1 MAETTDPFD
10 YTPSSQTPRSNT
22 SANQI
27 LGEMRQMTDVWSGKQ
42 SATSTPKDVP
52 MDPFDTAIDLAKQD
66 TRKKPEVFQT
76 TYFNPDTLE
85 RYKDV
90 TSLYNDHFDP
100 SADNERVAYEN
111 WSKWDAINA
120 GLGRFKD
127 SFVNS
132 YASAAGTWADVGKAL
147 FNMDSDYLQE
157 SQASLDKMGYEQSR
171 SEIENPIF
179 YAPGTE
185 DDILTKGFLAESI
198 GNLGFTLGTL
208 AEVGTEFVIGKFIE
222 GATFGAAAPV
232 VEAGLAAKL
241 PLLARIGSGF
251 KNVATTFK
259 LAAIGEKLPAL
270 AKSGLMIDR
279 AAVEAGVNAA
289 KAGNVTGHYFAGLR
303 TMAAKSNVGLKAGTD
318 IWDNALKIASKIP
331 FVGEMAD
338 AGRVIRAGRR
348 AELTTDQLM
357 KIGAG
362 GLKRSFAEWQ
372 MASSEA
378 SIEAGGN
385 YNDLIG
391 QLTDEYKKTHGGRDP
406 IGDDFVR
413 IREAAL
419 KSSTADFGANVAIL
433 AITNKLQFG
442 NILGKFS
449 YDNAAIL
456 SLRRAM
462 GEDAAKLGI
471 LAVGEGKAT
480 TLYRK
485 GMFGILGVAPKIYS
499 DFGGP
504 RAAWEIGKDM
514 LRGVTRIQVSE
525 GLQENMQEV
534 ANQTTKDYYADIY
547 KTGAA
552 SWGKNFSE
560 AIDDQ
565 MTKQGYKTFLGGALT
580 GVFLGPAYSIAGG
593 VASKLSKS
601 KIEHEKAIDA
611 SVEYLNN
618 WIKNDS
624 DKILKENVKQIKLQ
638 HMYNDGMV
646 EGAKTKDKRQ
656 YYNNQD
662 SALIQLALHAKRTGT
677 TDYVTA
683 FIDGYGN
690 NYSAEEFKTAFGY
703 EAKDLGY
710 TSHQEAFSEI
720 ARRVDSFN
728 RIYDKHFTKWQMY
741 MDMEDLI
748 KDPYAKQKFGIKK
761 AALLDAITTAAFI
774 EAKGEAAISRQ
785 KNLRSKIAKHKSIGD
800 SLASSFDTMTNFDNL
815 RDMQKILYNEIKNAQ
830 EIKNIEGTTADQKE
844 KLDKTIAEK
853 TQELQY
859 LNQAETLMYEER
871 EVEIPAK
878 EGDTTPPQ
886 KIKVM
891 DIKNLFS
898 TNGAQR
904 ELAGVL
910 ANYFQLK
917 NDQAKL
923 NVKVNLDDVSDAIQ
937 DIYDYVALGQEHI
950 DYVDALNMLND
961 PDNAGKYLSN
971 LMDARA
977 GAHARLLHEAYT
989 ETLPGLSEIG
999 KKFAEDNKDLL
1010 DDLLAF
1016 AAAPMGN
1023 YDNYKRLDEISEE
1036 LKQRRF
1042 EGAKE
1047 FIEQQAKDAEE
1058 KQKAE
1063 LAEKAKTD
1071 NKSLKPI
1078 IKLNQDLAAEQDP
1091 EQKEKILEEI
1101 RDYMMLRYDLTD
1113 LQNNFPYEEV
1123 DPSKR
1128 IVARYT
1134 KDDNGNRIKIQ
1145 DVPIPVEYPQSL
1157 SPQHSGPINNYDH
1170 LYTFLS
1176 YFEQSEYNKSN
1187 RQQEATPQDSDPVVE
1202 AADNEKLKIK
1212 NFVGQRVILDG
1223 QKGVLEIE
1231 NSKYIVRLDN
1241 GSIKEIAFV
1250 GNDEVSFDEFI
1261 NFTPDYTNQTGE
1273 NKEVLNHQPHAVVD
1287 VQESGTATIAFALDN
1302 NLQTA
1307 IINGVEWQMER
1318 DENGLVTG
1326 FTRTFEKKKG
1336 KSSKKFIERLSGN
1349 NPKAKDYI
1357 KRINMFLMKMKPIPE
1372 NVEDQMD
1379 EVEVLTNAIEEVKNE
1394 ITRESNVSVK
1404 KSDEIFTEYQLNKIK
1419 NQEIPQDILEIK
1431 IKFDTPTAEGRGSLN
1446 NDELLKLFVW
1456 ADDLRDKISKYF
1468 RLYTTNP
1475 IVYASMLELEKQYIN
1490 PISEIIDHGSKR
1502 DATVKKKTTTK
1513 KRGTVQP
1520 LETVESREGEPGS
1533 KKDKSGTGAKENRSS
1548 TSRGLKKEVESAE
1561 AKARRS
1567 AQLSLFGPQLEL
1579 FGANFAT
1586 LDPLTGK
1593 AQTIQNFDL
1602 TTEDSIISNVPDDI
1616 TNDLQSAILMGTPTE
1631 EQIAAAAEEVG
1642 EEMRS
1647 LYQKIDMLEGMDQ
1660 AQKDESIFELKVLR
1674 YMPKILPESAKAE
1687 TGVKVGT
1694 KSDINISLV
1703 SKKGVTVGKAAED
1716 VWVQIKE
1723 DLAGSTDADMDD
1735 FVSLDDVKN
1744 TIIDILVTG
1753 SKSAYE
1759 AQFKGASSDLKQ
1771 LKAEL
1776 KELEDKYDEIVN
1788 PKSSKSPFEKLN
1800 NKTYC

>member
-10 YTPSSQTPRSNT
+10 YTPASQNQSSNS

-27 LGEMRQMTDVWSGKQ
+27 LGQMRQMTDNWSGKQ
-42 SATSTPKDVP
+42 SSTSTPNDVA
-52 MDPFDTAIDLAKQD
+52 MDPFETSIDLAKQD
-66 TRKKPEVFQT
+66 TRTRPEVFET

-100 SADNERVAYEN
+100 TADNERVAYEN
-111 WSKWDAINA
+111 WTKWDAIGA

-127 SFVNS
+127 SFVNA
-132 YASAAGTWADVGKAL
+132 YAASAGTWADAGKAL
-147 FNMDSDYLQE
+147 FHMDMSAFE
-157 SQASLDKMGYEQSR
+157 PSQASMDQEGYLQQR

-208 AEVGTEFVIGKFIE
+208 AEVGTEFVVGKALE
-222 GATFGAAAPV
+222 AATFGAAAPV
-232 VEAGLAAKL
+232 VETGMAAKL
-241 PLLARIGSGF
+241 PLLARVGSMF
-251 KNVATTFK
+251 KEMATTFK
-259 LAAIGEKLPAL
+259 MAAVGERLPAL

-279 AAVEAGVNAA
+279 ATVEAGVNLA
-289 KAGNVTGHYFAGLR
+289 KSGQVSGHYFAGLR
-303 TMAAKSNVGLKAGTD
+303 SMAAKSNVGLKAGTD
-318 IWDNALKIASKIP
+318 LWDTALKVASKIP

-338 AGRVIRAGRR
+338 AGRMIRAGRK
-348 AELTTDQLM
+348 AELTTSQLM

-372 MASSEA
+372 MAYSEG

-413 IREAAL
+413 IREVAM
-419 KSSTADFGANVAIL
+419 KSATADLGANVAIL

-449 YDNAAIL
+449 YDDGAIL
-456 SLRRAM
+456 ALRRAM

-485 GMFGILGVAPKIYS
+485 GTFGMLGLVPKIAS
-499 DFGGP
+499 DFSAK
-504 RAAWEIGKDM
+504 RAAWEFGKDM
-514 LRGVTRIQVSE
+514 VRGLTRIELSE

-534 ANQTTKDYYADIY
+534 ASLTTKNYYADIY
-547 KTGAA
+547 KTGVA
-552 SWGKNFSE
+552 SWGNNFSD
-560 AIDDQ
+560 AIDAQ
-565 MTKQGYKTFLGGALT
+565 MTRQGYKTFLGGALT
-580 GVFLGPAYSIAGG
+580 GVFLGPAYHITGQ
-593 VASKLSKS
+593 VANRFSKS
-601 KIEHEKAIDA
+601 RIEHEKAIDA

-618 WIKNDS
+618 WIKKDS
-624 DKILKENVKQIKLQ
+624 KDILNENVKQIKLQ
-638 HMYNDGMV
+638 HTYNDGMV
-646 EGAKTKDKRQ
+646 EGVQTKDKRQ

-683 FIDGYGN
+683 FIDGYSN
-690 NYSAEEFKTAFGY
+690 NYTSEEFKSAFGY
-703 EAKDLGY
+703 DPKDLGY
-710 TSHQEAFSEI
+710 GSHQEVFSEI

-728 RIYDKHFTKWQMY
+728 KIYDKHFAKWQMY

-748 KDPYAKQKFGIKK
+748 KDPYARQKFSIKK

-774 EAKGEAAISRQ
+774 ESKGERAIVRQ
-785 KNLRSKIAKHKSIGD
+785 KELRNNVAKHKSIGN
-800 SLASSFDTMTNFDNL
+800 SLASSFDTISNYDNL
-815 RDMQKILYNEIKNAQ
+815 RDTRKILFNEIKNAE

-853 TQELQY
+853 TKELEY
-859 LNQAETLMYEER
+859 LNQAEALMYEER
-871 EVEIPAK
+871 EVDNPDPNSK
-878 EGDTTPPQ
+878 E
-886 KIKVM
+886 KIRVM
-891 DIKNLFS
+891 DLKNLFS

-923 NVKVNLDDVSDAIQ
+923 NVKVNLDDVNAAMK

-950 DYVDALNMLND
+950 DYIDALNMLDD
-961 PDNAGKYLSN
+961 PDKAGRYLTN

-1010 DDLLAF
+1010 DELLAF

-1036 LKQRRF
+1036 LKSRRL

-1047 FIEQQAKDAEE
+1047 FVNQQVKDAEE
-1058 KQKAE
+1058 QK
-1063 LAEKAKTD
+1063 KAKDLEEKRKADGKTI
-1071 NKSLKPI
+1071 KPI
-1078 IKLNQDLAAEQDP
+1078 IVLYQQYNEEQDP
-1091 EQKEKILEEI
+1091 ERKNEILQEI
-1101 RDYMMLRYDLTD
+1101 QDYMLLRYDLKD
-1113 LQNNFPYEEV
+1113 IQDNFPYDET
-1123 DPSKR
+1123 DLTKR
-1128 IVARYT
+1128 VIPRYT
-1134 KDDNGNRIKIQ
+1134 KDENGNRIKIQ
-1145 DVPIPVEYPQSL
+1145 DVTVPVTYPY
-1157 SPQHSGPINNYDH
+1157 HNGPVNDYNAVH
-1170 LYTFLS
+1170 TFLS
-1176 YFEQSEYNKSN
+1176 YFEQSEYNKYAKEQVTS
-1187 RQQEATPQDSDPVVE
+1187 PQDSDPVVT
-1202 AADNEKLKIK
+1202 AVDDEKLKLK
-1212 NFVGQRVILDG
+1212 NFVGQKVILNG
-1223 QKGVLEIE
+1223 KKGTLEIE
-1231 NSKYIVRLDN
+1231 SDKYIVRFEDGTRPAEL
-1241 GSIKEIAFV
+1241 AFAA
-1250 GNDEVSFDEFI
+1250 NDTVSFDDFRDL
-1261 NFTPDYTNQTGE
+1261 TPDYTNQTGD
-1273 NKEVLNHQPHAVVD
+1273 NKEVLNHQSHTVVD

-1349 NPKAKDYI
+1349 NPKAKDYV
-1357 KRINMFLMKMKPIPE
+1357 KRINMFLMKMKPVPE
-1372 NVEDQMD
+1372 NIEDQID
-1379 EVEVLTNAIEEVKNE
+1379 EVEVLSTAIEDVKQE
-1394 ITRESNVSVK
+1394 IAKDSDVAMK
-1404 KSDEIFTEYQLNKIK
+1404 KADERFTEYQLNKIK

-1431 IKFDTPTAEGRGSLN
+1431 IKFDTPTAEGRGSLT

-1456 ADDLRDKISKYF
+1456 ADDLRDKISKHF

-1490 PISEIIDHGSKR
+1490 PISEIIDHGTNR
-1502 DATVKKKTTTK
+1502 DTAVKKKTATK
-1513 KRGTVQP
+1513 KRGTVQSVEDAKSRQGELGP
-1520 LETVESREGEPGS
+1520 QKDQSRVGQKET
-1533 KKDKSGTGAKENRSS
+1533 RSS
-1548 TSRGLKKEVESAE
+1548 TSRGLKKEIESAE
-1561 AKARRS
+1561 NKARKS
-1567 AQLSLFGPQLEL
+1567 AQLGLFGSQLEL
-1579 FGANFAT
+1579 FGPSFET
-1586 LDPLTGK
+1586 LEPLTGK
-1593 AQTIQNFDL
+1593 AAPIQTFDL
-1602 TTEDSIISNVPDDI
+1602 TVEDAAITNI
-1616 TNDLQSAILMGTPTE
+1616 TNDITSDLENAITIGSPTE
-1631 EQIAAAAEEVG
+1631 EQIAAAAEQIG
-1642 EEMRS
+1642 EEITS
-1647 LYQKIDMLEGMDQ
+1647 IYQKIQMIEMTNEAQMD
-1660 AQKDESIFELKVLR
+1660 ENIFELKVLR
-1674 YMPKILPESAKAE
+1674 YMPKITPESAKDQS
-1687 TGVKVGT
+1687 GVKVGT
-1694 KSDINISLV
+1694 KSDINVSLI
-1703 SKKGVTVGKAAED
+1703 SKKGVSVRKAAEQ
-1716 VWVQIKE
+1716 VAVQIKE

-1735 FVSLDDVKN
+1735 FVSLKN
-1744 TIIDILVTG
+1744 IEDTIIDILRAG

-1759 AQFKGASSDLKQ
+1759 AEFKGSSSDLKQ

-1776 KELEDKYDEIVN
+1776 KELEDKYEEIVN
-1788 PKSSKSPFEKLN
+1788 PKQNKNPFEKLN